1 MAKNKITLKKRL
13 LLWDIDGT
21 LVRTIRPSSLN
32 PHVNALMR
40 LGYSVSNDSI
50 DLSGSTDYE
59 VILELL
65 KKSEIILK
73 ENKLREIFIEIDKEA
88 QQLDLISEFD
98 LYPGVRNMLDEL
110 SVLEWTHG
118 ILTGNTHSRMTSKLE
133 SSNIKKY
140 FLNELMFSC
149 NFGDLRNDICK
160 NAVKTINKDLYQKI
174 YIIGD
179 TPKDISAARSIGFPV
194 ISVASG
200 NYSLS
205 DLSNYNPDLLIRNL
219 KEDSKILINYLSK

>member
-1 MAKNKITLKKRL
+1 VAENKITLKKRL

-21 LVRTIRPSSLN
+21 LVRTSRPSSLN

-40 LGYSVSNDSI
+40 LGYSVSNDSV

-65 KKSEIILK
+65 KKNEIILT

-110 SVLEWTHG
+110 SALEWTHG
-118 ILTGNTHSRMTSKLE
+118 ILTGNTHNRMISKLL
-133 SSNIKKY
+133 SSNIIQY
-140 FLNELMFSC
+140 FFKELMFSC
-149 NFGDLRNDICK
+149 NFGDSRNDICK
-160 NAVKTINKDLYQKI
+160 NAVRIINKDLYQKI

-200 NYSLS
+200 NYSSS
-205 DLSNYNPDLLIRNL
+205 DLSNYDPDLLIQNL
-219 KEDSKILINYLSK
+219 KADSKLLIDYLSK

>member
-1 MAKNKITLKKRL
+1 MAENKITLKKRL

-21 LVRTIRPSSLN
+21 LVRTSRPSSLN

-65 KKSEIILK
+65 KKSEITLK
-73 ENKLREIFIEIDKEA
+73 ENKLREIFTEIDKEA
-88 QQLDLISEFD
+88 QQLDLISEFY

-110 SVLEWTHG
+110 SALEWVHG
-118 ILTGNTHSRMTSKLE
+118 ILTGNSYNRMISKLH
-133 SSNIKKY
+133 SSSVIEH
-140 FLNELMFSC
+140 FSNELMFSC
-149 NFGDLRNDICK
+149 NFGDSRKDICK
-160 NAVKTINKDLYQKI
+160 NAARIINKELYQEI

-179 TPKDISAARSIGFPV
+179 TPKDILAAKSIGFPV
-194 ISVASG
+194 IAVASG
-200 NYSLS
+200 SYSLS
-205 DLSNYNPDLLIRNL
+205 DLSIYNPDLLIRDL
-219 KEDSKILINYLSK
+219 EADSKLLIGYLSK

>member
-1 MAKNKITLKKRL
+1 MAENKITLKKRL

-21 LVRTIRPSSLN
+21 LVRTSRPSSLN
-32 PHVNALMR
+32 LHVNALMR

-88 QQLDLISEFD
+88 QQLDLISKFD

-110 SVLEWTHG
+110 SALEWAHG
-118 ILTGNTHSRMTSKLE
+118 ILTGNTYSRMTSKLE
-133 SSNIKKY
+133 SSNIRKY

-149 NFGDLRNDICK
+149 NFGDSRNDICK
-160 NAVKTINKDLYQKI
+160 NAAGIIDKEVYQKI

-179 TPKDISAARSIGFPV
+179 TPKDILAARSIGFPV

-200 NYSLS
+200 NYSSS
-205 DLSNYNPDLLIRNL
+205 DLSNYGPDLLIRNL
-219 KEDSKILINYLSK
+219 KVDSKILLDYLRK